1 MIPING
7 SNSSGVDLNKY
18 VLKNVFNT
26 VTNDLSEQIN
36 NNKLSIENIKNKV
49 DSTNDPY
56 EWMAID
62 VSSEYTEEYN
72 MKRCFNKYGDNLLIR
87 STSETTIGDLT
98 IYECEDKTDYGPNI
112 NYNFI

>member
-36 NNKLSIENIKNKV
+36 NNKLSIEDIKNKNIKNENYKQ
-49 DSTNDPY
+49 SKTKF
-56 EWMAID
+56 
-62 VSSEYTEEYN
+62 YN
-72 MKRCFNKYGDNLLIR
+72 
-87 STSETTIGDLT
+87 
-98 IYECEDKTDYGPNI
+98 
-112 NYNFI
+112 

>member
-72 MKRCFNKYGDNLLIR
+72 MKRCFNKYGDNFLIR
-87 STSETTIGDLT
+87 SKSETTIGDLT
-98 IYECEDKTDYGPNI
+98 I
-112 NYNFI
+112 